1 MRLNPAKDGNP
12 LIFLGIFLL
21 LIALLLTIISI
32 QRIDSFHAHH
42 STLAAHTVDIV
53 SHEILQHME
62 EKRRLISLFSEYEAA
77 SLAKLAQDP
86 SNLALVETQN
96 ERLHNFFPDA
106 LIFTLANPLGE
117 PLINKDSALID
128 LRVEHE
134 IFNFSAGAGHLPEI
148 HPYAETSIYDVMVNT
163 KTPEEHTLFVGFQND
178 ILVDLLRQSSQ
189 PNHELFL
196 INSNQDSLIE
206 ITIEGGRQVDGEKKN
221 IFLTPEMVKR
231 TLADKAI
238 PNTHWHLV
246 DIADEGLFKSY
257 GLEIFKQSAAIF
269 LVFLLSSIAM
279 AWLTIRQKH
288 HRNNAETEL
297 IATKGRLEYEIEERT
312 QELRESRDLA
322 EITLSSI
329 SDGVITTNANGI
341 ITAVNNTARK
351 LLGEQQAEMVG
362 KPLSETLKL
371 TDLSTESNFTIPL
384 ERRLNKEEIQQLNSS
399 PYLLDRNQRR
409 ERIIQLSISEITSNH
424 LSVAGDVLVIRDIT
438 EAHRMTHQISWQA
451 THDTLTGLINRVEF
465 ENRLNDA
472 LEHSRTDRTSHV
484 LMYLD
489 LDQFKVVNDTCG
501 HIAGDELL
509 KQISQLVEKTTRRN
523 DIVARL
529 GGDEFAILLQSCPIE
544 RSINLAEELRSVIR
558 DFRFTWEDKPF
569 SLGVSIG
576 IVSFNDSFSSV
587 TQILSAA
594 DSACYAAKDAGRNR
608 VHLYAEDDQAI
619 KQRFGEM
626 RWVSLLREALDNNDF
641 ELYGQRITP
650 LNNHSI
656 ENDHIEVLL
665 RLRKDDGSRI
675 LPGAFIPAAE
685 RYGMMIELDRMV
697 IDKTLAWLQESN
709 YTGIIS
715 VNLSAQSMT
724 DPNFL
729 DEVFT
734 MLCNTLTHP
743 GQILF
748 EVTET
753 TAITH
758 LQVAQAFISRIRELG
773 CRFALDDFGSGMS
786 SFGYLKHLPVD
797 HLKIDGSFIEDI
809 VEDPINYAM
818 VKAIQEVA
826 STMKI
831 KTVAEYVESEEILEH
846 LKLIG
851 IDYGQG
857 YAIEEPKPLNTFR
870 TAYNSISG
878 INPDAAI

>member
-1 MRLNPAKDGNP
+1 MRVNPSKDGNP

-21 LIALLLTIISI
+21 LIVSLLTLISI
-32 QRIDSFHAHH
+32 QRSDSFRSYH
-42 STLAAHTVDIV
+42 SALATNTVDIV

-62 EKRRLISLFSEYEAA
+62 EKRRLLTLFAEYEAA
-77 SLAKLAQDP
+77 SLTELAKSP
-86 SNLALVETQN
+86 SNIPLVEEQN
-96 ERLHNFFPDA
+96 KRLLNYFPDA
-106 LIFTLANPLGE
+106 LVFTLANPLGE
-117 PLINKDSALID
+117 PLINTDNSLLD
-128 LRVEHE
+128 LRVEQE
-134 IFNFSAGAGHLPEI
+134 IFDFSADAEHLPHI
-148 HPYAETSIYDVMVNT
+148 HPHSKVSFYDVMVKT
-163 KTPEEHTLFVGFQND
+163 KSPKEHVLFVGFKTD
-178 ILVDLLRQSSQ
+178 ILVELLRKSSQ
-189 PNHELFL
+189 PHHELFL
-196 INSNQDSLIE
+196 INTSQENLIE
-206 ITIEGGRQVDGEKKN
+206 ITIEGGRQVNGEKEN
-221 IFLTPEMVKR
+221 IFLSPEKIER
-231 TLADKAI
+231 TLAYKDI
-238 PNTHWHLV
+238 PNTNWRLV
-246 DIADEGLFKSY
+246 SIADDDLFTSHR
-257 GLEIFKQSAAIF
+257 LETFKQSTSIF
-269 LVFLLSSIAM
+269 LVFLLSSIVM
-279 AWLTIRQKH
+279 AWLTIKQKH
-288 HRNNAETEL
+288 HRNNAEVEL
-297 IATKGRLEYEIEERT
+297 MAAKGRLEYEIEERT

-329 SDGVITTNANGI
+329 SDGVITTNAKGI
-341 ITAVNNTARK
+341 ITAINRTAQK
-351 LLGEQQAEMVG
+351 ITGKQQVDIVG
-362 KPLSETLKL
+362 KPLAETLKL
-371 TDLSTESNFTIPL
+371 TDLSNEFCFHIPL
-384 ERRLNKEEIQQLNSS
+384 QRRLNSEEITQLNDS
-399 PYLLDRNQRR
+399 PYLFRGSDGN
-409 ERIIQLSISEITSNH
+409 ERIVQLSISEITSHH
-424 LSVAGDVLVIRDIT
+424 LSVVGNVLVIRDIT
-438 EAHRMTHQISWQA
+438 EAHRMTHHISWQA
-451 THDTLTGLINRVEF
+451 THDSLTGLISRVEF
-465 ENRLNDA
+465 ENRLTNA
-472 LEHSRTDRTSHV
+472 LENSRTDRTIHA

-509 KQISQLVEKTTRRN
+509 KQISKLLEQTTRRN
-523 DIVARL
+523 DTVARL

-544 RSINLAEELRSVIR
+544 RSISLAEELRNVIHNH
-558 DFRFTWEDKPF
+558 RFTWEGKPF

-576 IVSFNDSFSSV
+576 IVSFDESFSSV

-608 VHLYAEDDQAI
+608 VHLYAEDDHAI

-626 RWVSLLREALDNNDF
+626 RWVSLLRAALDNDDF

-656 ENDHIEVLL
+656 ENDHFEILL
-665 RLRKDDGSRI
+665 RLRNADGSVI

-685 RYGMMIELDRMV
+685 RYGMMIDLDRMV
-697 IDKTLAWLQESN
+697 IKKTLAWLQDSH
-709 YTGIIS
+709 YTGIVSI
-715 VNLSAQSMT
+715 NLSAQSMT

-729 DEVFT
+729 DEVFS

-758 LQVAQAFISRIRELG
+758 LQIAQTFIAKIRELG

-826 STMKI
+826 NTMKI
-831 KTVAEYVESEEILEH
+831 KTVAEYIETEEILDH

-857 YAIEEPKPLNTFR
+857 YAIEEPKPLNAFR
-870 TAYNSISG
+870 TAYH
-878 INPDAAI
+878 PDATQRSPNR